1 MRNEKATTMKKE
13 MVFMMK
19 EKTSPP
25 VYSQIALD
33 IALRISREELKEN
46 TKIYGRS
53 VMSSEYGVSPETIR
67 RALKLLEDMGI
78 VEVRK
83 NSGVVILSVE
93 KAKEFAQR
101 FSEQSDIRLI
111 ERNLRKLLDQQHSL
125 NEQIIEMASHLVRTS
140 DKFAK
145 SNPFQNYEMDVP
157 PESPVIGKSL
167 MELKFWQETAATIIA
182 IRRQDKVILSPG
194 PYAVLLEGDTLIFV
208 GNISTIETVSKY
220 ISKIEQSPE

>member
-1 MRNEKATTMKKE
+1 
-13 MVFMMK
+13 MK
-19 EKTSPP
+19 EKINPP

-67 RALKLLEDMGI
+67 RALKLLEDVGI

-101 FSEQSDIRLI
+101 FSEQNDTRLI
-111 ERNLRKLLDQQHSL
+111 ERNLKKLLDQQLALS
-125 NEQIIEMASHLVRTS
+125 EQIREMASHLVRTN
-140 DKFAK
+140 DKFSK
-145 SNPFQNYEMDVP
+145 SNPFQNYEIDIP
-157 PESPVIGKSL
+157 KDSPVIGKSL
-167 MELKFWQETAATIIA
+167 MDLMFWHKTGATIIA
-182 IRRQDKVILSPG
+182 IRRTDKVILSPG
-194 PYAVLLEGDTLIFV
+194 PYAVLTEGDTLIFV
-208 GNISTIETVSKY
+208 GDISTIETVSRY
-220 ISKIEQSPE
+220 IIGATSDLEQ

>member
-1 MRNEKATTMKKE
+1 MKSE
-13 MVFMMK
+13 MVFIMK
-19 EKTSPP
+19 EKINPP

-93 KAKEFAQR
+93 KAKEFALR
-101 FSEQSDIRLI
+101 FSEQNDIRLI
-111 ERNLRKLLDQQHSL
+111 ERKLRKLLEQQHELS
-125 NEQIIEMASHLVRTS
+125 EQIREMVSHLVRTS
-140 DKFAK
+140 EKFSK
-145 SNPFQNYEMDVP
+145 SNPFQNYEIDIP
-157 PESPVIGKSL
+157 ANSQVIGKSL
-167 MELKFWQETAATIIA
+167 LELKFWQKTSATIIA
-182 IRRQDKVILSPG
+182 IRRKDKVILSPG
-194 PYAVLLEGDTLIFV
+194 PYAVLTEDDTLIFV
-208 GNISTIETVSKY
+208 GDISTIETVTKY
-220 ISKIEQSPE
+220 IMQPPLDQE